1 MAVSVEDYPQVSKKW
16 YKGLMR
22 NKHEQNNSRMHQPYI
37 FSYEDPSLHAD
48 YKPLYNPDAH
58 AHFGDGSEP
67 INAQKTIASA
77 FEYSDTK
84 TPITEYTAQYETIF
98 TYAEPLTVDPLL
110 TNWTEEA
117 HHKDQTTFKWSVSF
131 LLIVLSTLLLIL
143 LFPILC
149 WIYIKRIAR
158 NERLVVIRLGERL
171 RTKGP
176 GFVVTLPFCDQ
187 SHRLL
192 LDDQTLSVGP
202 VSGRTRDQ
210 GEVEIHCE
218 FTYRINDPDCIY
230 ASSKKSPSQT
240 IVAIAETCMT
250 AALGHL
256 TWPELEEGGGKQD
269 VTNEIVVSLN
279 CLCGVHG
286 LQIVRADCT
295 GVTLTCAPPSPETLK
310 RSNLSVVQKQ
320 LQNLTSLFFPS
331 TNRGSTSKPAFNL
344 LSNVAPNTN
353 PKPPTS
359 GSSSSVTRGLNRS
372 HSLDVPHSGTTD
384 VNEEESVSRTR
395 LLSLRLTDLSATRAI
410 LCSQVIARAQ
420 PFLSNDLVCL
430 ALDRATLQLVIGSD
444 RITEPLPSLSEAA
457 ADEARYSVLYLDAK
471 AGRSTMGALP
481 DPEVT
486 VFVNV
491 ADLSEILTG
500 RLGMKKAITEGRV
513 VVQGNTKALDKL
525 RHLLFLHA
533 E

>member
-1 MAVSVEDYPQVSKKW
+1 MIAEFSGQSSQVCALCTRGWVFSCYKATSLQKSAIRKKEKKTCLTEW
-16 YKGLMR
+16 IKEVG
-22 NKHEQNNSRMHQPYI
+22 
-37 FSYEDPSLHAD
+37 
-48 YKPLYNPDAH
+48 
-58 AHFGDGSEP
+58 GDGIWIGE
-67 INAQKTIASA
+67 
-77 FEYSDTK
+77 
-84 TPITEYTAQYETIF
+84 ETG
-98 TYAEPLTVDPLL
+98 E
-110 TNWTEEA
+110 
-117 HHKDQTTFKWSVSF
+117 
-131 LLIVLSTLLLIL
+131 
-143 LFPILC
+143 
-149 WIYIKRIAR
+149 RIAR

-320 LQNLTSLFFPS
+320 LQNLTSLFFPG

-471 AGRSTMGALP
+471 AGM
-481 DPEVT
+481 
-486 VFVNV
+486 
-491 ADLSEILTG
+491 TG
-500 RLGMKKAITEGRV
+500 
-513 VVQGNTKALDKL
+513 
-525 RHLLFLHA
+525 LFLNYYVRSFIFFGTLFVTSVPS
-533 E
+533 